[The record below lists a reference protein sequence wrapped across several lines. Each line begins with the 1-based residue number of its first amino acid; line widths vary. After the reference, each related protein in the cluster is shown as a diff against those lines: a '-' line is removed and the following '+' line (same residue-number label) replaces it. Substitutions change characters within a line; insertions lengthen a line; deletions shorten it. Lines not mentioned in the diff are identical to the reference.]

1 MALTLNSATSAY
13 GTSAK
18 QKLSNP
24 VIAGGPEDQLKT
36 PLDGY
41 FAAMAELIGYP
52 AGKMLGWSGAGTAL
66 QTAKRMPRF
75 CRR

>member
-1 MALTLNSATSAY
+1 VALTSDPATLAY

-24 VIAGGPEDQLKT
+24 VIARGPEDQLKT

-41 FAAMAELIGYP
+41 FAAMAELIGYHSRHGV
-52 AGKMLGWSGAGTAL
+52 ATRCQVWSRL
-66 QTAKRMPRF
+66 DR
-75 CRR
+75 

>member
-1 MALTLNSATSAY
+1 MTSDPATLAY

-24 VIAGGPEDQLKT
+24 VIARGPEDQLKT

-41 FAAMAELIGYP
+41 FAAMAELIGYHSRH
-52 AGKMLGWSGAGTAL
+52 AEWRRGVKSGRGSTDKEA
-66 QTAKRMPRF
+66 PRI
-75 CRR
+75 RG